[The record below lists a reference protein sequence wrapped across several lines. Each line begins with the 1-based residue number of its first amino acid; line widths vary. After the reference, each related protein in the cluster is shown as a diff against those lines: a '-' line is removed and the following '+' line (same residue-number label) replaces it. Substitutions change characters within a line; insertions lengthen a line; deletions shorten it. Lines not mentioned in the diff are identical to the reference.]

1 MFDFLN
7 SLKLSGG
14 GPERSQPKY
23 LKYEENKNNVLFLK
37 VFWKWFLSINR
48 TGMLLSWMVHLVNEM
63 DYSDFWTF
71 VINLYK
77 VIQKIRARIT
87 EQKEHSCDVD
97 DKVS

>member
-1 MFDFLN
+1 MTSVFDFLN

-14 GPERSQPKY
+14 GPETSQPKY

-63 DYSDFWTF
+63 DYYDF
-71 VINLYK
+71 
-77 VIQKIRARIT
+77 
-87 EQKEHSCDVD
+87 
-97 DKVS
+97 